1 MEREYTPRLLTP
13 YCAEQLVGMAKSLGI
28 GEDLYHLLLSAD
40 YVLAHYRMVGDDERY
55 YHEIFEMIYLLR
67 YGGGD
72 LILSGILA
80 KGNEAL
86 DMYPGSKF
94 SFHCEDKKLQK
105 KILKLLESSID
116 NETKDMYYNYGV
128 IEELPYPEENS
139 RIIDYICGAV
149 ERVRN
154 GEISEEDGQKLKEK
168 YEAMLLPV
176 PDRYDNFFYEDSL
189 GRIIKYQRKESAKFP
204 KQKQQVIGYY
214 ANMLLERYKY
224 RVFGYSQRV
233 VAFLECPEVWV
244 VNAETGEKEIDTES
258 KEYKEY
264 KEALRAQE
272 EAVAKFDESAT
283 ARVSKYQQYVFIY
296 NVLYMLNIITERKDT
311 NKEAYMYIRDS
322 LRSYRR
328 FCEVMRRPIWA

>member
-1 MEREYTPRLLTP
+1 
-13 YCAEQLVGMAKSLGI
+13 
-28 GEDLYHLLLSAD
+28 
-40 YVLAHYRMVGDDERY
+40 
-55 YHEIFEMIYLLR
+55 
-67 YGGGD
+67 
-72 LILSGILA
+72 
-80 KGNEAL
+80 
-86 DMYPGSKF
+86 
-94 SFHCEDKKLQK
+94 
-105 KILKLLESSID
+105 
-116 NETKDMYYNYGV
+116 
-128 IEELPYPEENS
+128 
-139 RIIDYICGAV
+139 
-149 ERVRN
+149 
-154 GEISEEDGQKLKEK
+154 
-168 YEAMLLPV
+168 MLLPV

-224 RVFGYSQRV
+224 SVFGYSQRV

-264 KEALRAQE
+264 EEALRAQE
-272 EAVAKFDESAT
+272 EALAKFDESAT